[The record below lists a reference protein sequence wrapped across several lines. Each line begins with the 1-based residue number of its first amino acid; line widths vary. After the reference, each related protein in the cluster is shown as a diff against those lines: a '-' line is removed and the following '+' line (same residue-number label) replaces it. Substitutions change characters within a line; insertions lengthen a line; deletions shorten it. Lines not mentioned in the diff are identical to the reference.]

1 MVISFSTPSSALVV
15 DPDGPGGEEEIVIN
29 WDSIIQML
37 KRLAGAYKVLRQPGV
52 GQLPDG
58 ASINITTGSNGET
71 YWPMR
76 DMPAYIVQ
84 NGPSWIINF
93 TINDGFSDSSQTL
106 YVSWRIYDNDGGG
119 VEIKIRVNAQ
129 GTADSNLGTNEGLYM
144 WYLVSSSY

>member
-37 KRLAGAYKVLRQPGV
+37 KRLAGAYKVLRQPSV

-58 ASINITTGSNGET
+58 ASINISSGSNGT
-71 YWPMR
+71 TRWPMR

-84 NGPSWIINF
+84 NGASWILNF
-93 TINDGFSDSSQTL
+93 SINDGFSGSTSSL
-106 YVSWRIYDNDGGG
+106 YVAWKIYESDGGG
-119 VEIKIRVNAQ
+119 VEIYIRINNQ
-129 GTADSNLGTNEGLYM
+129 GGSDSNLGTNKGLYM
-144 WYLVSSSY
+144 WYLASSSY